1 MLYRC
6 WWNIIL
12 KYVQYHQLYG
22 LIWTISFKSP
32 NFLVTKKKH
41 WCWSKS
47 WQTCRSGLGPRLR
60 STTPKNRFR
69 INRGF
74 LSHGDAPQIIHV
86 ILEFFMMFHSTAVNH
101 PAIGVPP
108 WLRKPRPLRARCCRS
123 HRRLRPQLAS
133 AARSLVDRSQGI
145 DGPGAGLQEWRIPL
159 ETHKKWW
166 FNVI

>member
-6 WWNIIL
+6 WWNMIL

-22 LIWTISFKSP
+22 LIYLTISFKSP
-32 NFLVTKKKH
+32 NFLVTKKKTPVLKQILANLPQ
-41 WCWSKS
+41 WPRSKTSVDDTQKQVSNQRRFPKS
-47 WQTCRSGLGPRLR
+47 WGCP
-60 STTPKNRFR
+60 PN
-69 INRGF
+69 
-74 LSHGDAPQIIHV
+74 V
-86 ILEFFMMFHSTAVNH
+86 ILGFFMMFHSTAVDH

-108 WLRKPRPLRARCCRS
+108 WLRKPRPLRSRCCRS

-133 AARSLVDRSQGI
+133 AARSLVDRSQEI

-159 ETHKKWW
+159 VTHKKCW